1 MAYFPDCVLSY
12 AFTLS
17 AQNKAASAPSHSD
30 MVTRILNKQQIKH
43 GSENLVV
50 LKKKIRPLKRQSE
63 VDLKKIS
70 TV

>member
-12 AFTLS
+12 AFTPS
-17 AQNKAASAPSHSD
+17 TQNKKASTPSHSN

-43 GSENLVV
+43 GSENLV

-63 VDLKKIS
+63 VGLKKIS

>member
-12 AFTLS
+12 VFTLC
-17 AQNKAASAPSHSD
+17 ALNKKTSTLSHSN

-50 LKKKIRPLKRQSE
+50 LKKKNKTS
-63 VDLKKIS
+63 
-70 TV
+70 

>member
-12 AFTLS
+12 AFTLC
-17 AQNKAASAPSHSD
+17 ALNKKTSTLSHSN
-30 MVTRILNKQQIKH
+30 MVTRILNKQQIKL

-63 VDLKKIS
+63 VGLKKIS